1 MPNRALLILRCL
13 KLVTFLAVLGRT
25 GMVCLAITV
34 LRGADLSP
42 RHFGKNEPDC
52 EPVHMCSAWRLL
64 ASYRWGFQGQ

>member
-42 RHFGKNEPDC
+42 RILERMSPDC
-52 EPVHMCSAWRLL
+52 EPVHICSAWRLL
-64 ASYRWGFQGQ
+64 AS